1 MTDAAESAE
10 GPEQGVRV
18 ERRGAL
24 GLLTLDRPRALNAL
38 THAMV
43 RRLAEAL
50 AAWADADG
58 DGVRTVAIVGA
69 GDRGL
74 CAGGDVVTLA
84 RDVTEGDGT
93 GAAAF
98 WRDEY
103 RLNLAIARFPK
114 PVVAV
119 QDGVVLGGGV
129 GISGHASHRLVTE
142 RTRIG
147 FPEVA
152 IGFVPDVGGTWLL
165 TRAPGELGTR
175 LAMTGTPVGPGDA
188 LLLGLADRFVPS
200 ERLPALLAALETDDV
215 DDAVRSV
222 QADPP
227 AGELA
232 AVRSVTDAAFAG
244 DDVGAI
250 LERLR
255 RSGDP
260 AAGELAATI
269 EQRSPLAVAVTLAAL
284 RRGRTLPSL
293 AAALDQE
300 YRTSRR
306 SSQHPDFVE
315 GIRAQLVDKDRNP
328 RWDPATHDEVEAA
341 DVDAH
346 FTTPPEGDLGLAG
359 PADADPSGPATEET
373 P

>member
-1 MTDAAESAE
+1 MKGGHVTDDAESSEPAE
-10 GPEQGVRV
+10 RGVRV

-38 THAMV
+38 THVMV
-43 RRLAEAL
+43 GDLAEAL
-50 AAWADADG
+50 AAWSDD

-84 RDVTEGDGT
+84 HDIAKGDGS

-103 RLNLAIARFPK
+103 RLDLAIARYRK
-114 PVVAV
+114 PVLAV

-142 RTRIG
+142 RTQIG

-152 IGFVPDVGGTWLL
+152 IGFVPDVGASWLL
-165 TRAPGELGTR
+165 SRAPGELGTR
-175 LAMTGTPVGPGDA
+175 LALTGTPVGPGDA
-188 LLLGLADRFVPS
+188 LVLGLADRFVRS
-200 ERLPALLAALETDDV
+200 ERVPALLAALETHDV
-215 DDAVRSV
+215 EDAVRV
-222 QADPP
+222 AQTDPP
-227 AGELA
+227 ASDLA
-232 AVRSVTDAAFAG
+232 VERAVTDAAFAG
-244 DDVGAI
+244 GDVMAV
-250 LERLR
+250 LDRLR
-255 RSGDP
+255 RSAD
-260 AAGELAATI
+260 AVTRELAATI
-269 EQRSPLAVAVTLAAL
+269 ERRSPLAVAVALASL
-284 RRGRTLPSL
+284 RRARALPSL

-300 YRTSRR
+300 YRVSRQ

-315 GIRAQLVDKDRNP
+315 GVRAQLVDKDREP
-328 RWDPATHDEVEAA
+328 RWRPAHHDEVDPAA
-341 DVDAH
+341 VDAH
-346 FTTPPEGDLGLAG
+346 FDPPPEGDLGLTETE
-359 PADADPSGPATEET
+359 AT